1 MSRLALGVLMQLPQ
15 GSIFIASSPS
25 HENSNTYTKVSLP
38 SASFHYNKS
47 PLILTSTVF
56 CFQFLSLHLPS
67 GSLSSQ
73 LQVRLPLCW
82 HGSSTSQGLP
92 TPYEGAARACWRAWK
107 DSKKISCI
115 AVTHQRDSFRNKYH
129 CQSQWHCLST
139 AGKQHLVQKLVDIC
153 IMI

>member
-92 TPYEGAARACWRAWK
+92 NTLRRRRRCLLESVKGF
-107 DSKKISCI
+107 KKNIM
-115 AVTHQRDSFRNKYH
+115 HRRDAPKRLF
-129 CQSQWHCLST
+129 
-139 AGKQHLVQKLVDIC
+139 QK
-153 IMI
+153 

>member
-73 LQVRLPLCW
+73 LQVRVGTAVAHPKAC
-82 HGSSTSQGLP
+82 Q
-92 TPYEGAARACWRAWK
+92 TPYEGAAGACWRAWK

-139 AGKQHLVQKLVDIC
+139 AGKHWQHLVQKLVDIC